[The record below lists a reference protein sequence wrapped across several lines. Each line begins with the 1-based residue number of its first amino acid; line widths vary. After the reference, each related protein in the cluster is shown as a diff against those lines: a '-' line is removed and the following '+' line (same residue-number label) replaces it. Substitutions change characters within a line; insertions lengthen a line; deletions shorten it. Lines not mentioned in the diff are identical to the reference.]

1 MRASYRILTL
11 ALIACLVGCATVDK
25 QVNEHEWMRKTRDA
39 SVKAVNTVTGTASR
53 TAKRMQDY
61 VARKAVLQ
69 TFTDAADHSE
79 AAVLDVLRKAGV
91 QQAAAAPSPKTTE
104 TTKSPAKSPS
114 PATPAAVAEA
124 TFPARYQGTYR
135 WPVDAGIVSSEYGA
149 RQGRPHRGIDIAGD
163 VGEPILAV
171 ASGDVIY
178 AGNGMR
184 GYGNVVILRHDQA
197 TTSLYAHNSELKVQV
212 GDRVRQG
219 EQVALLGNTG
229 HSTGPHVHFEL
240 REGET
245 AVDPRA
251 RLLEGKLASVT
262 HETRV
267 R

>member
-1 MRASYRILTL
+1 MPALT
-11 ALIACLVGCATVDK
+11 ACLVGCAAVDK

-39 SVKAVNTVTGTASR
+39 SVKAANVVTGTASR

-61 VARKAVLQ
+61 LARKDVLQ

-91 QQAAAAPSPKTTE
+91 QKTPAASQPTPKTP
-104 TTKSPAKSPS
+104 TTKSPAPTPS
-114 PATPAAVAEA
+114 ATVAKA

-135 WPVDAGIVSSEYGA
+135 WPVDAGIVSSEYGS
-149 RQGRPHRGIDIAGD
+149 RHGRPHRGIDIAGD

-178 AGNGMR
+178 AGNGMS

-219 EQVALLGNTG
+219 EHVALLGNAG

-245 AVDPRA
+245 PVDPRA
-251 RLLEGKLASVT
+251 RLLEGALASVA
-262 HETRV
+262 HETTV